1 MPPPATQLD
10 AFIVGGGIA
19 GLLTLDALHRRG
31 CRVWLLERN
40 ALGSGQ
46 TIWSQGII
54 HGGLKYAL
62 GGEAGEAARAVSNM
76 PARWSAMLNGQSD
89 PNLSAV
95 HMRAN
100 ACAVWATSGMRSIA
114 GLLGAQFTLRTKPT
128 PWPVDSLPEA
138 LAGVR
143 TKILQ
148 IAEPVL
154 EPMSLLSVLGSMHHN
169 RVLLGDISSITPTDE
184 CINVELTGGLRIR
197 AGKLILTAGAGNA
210 SLRSMADLPADR
222 EQTRPLQMIL
232 ARGPLPV
239 LNGHCIR
246 STQPWLTITTVAGD
260 SETRVWQIGGQV
272 AERGAEMT
280 SAATIQAAVQNV
292 RAAMPNLS
300 LEGTEWS
307 TYLAPRSEYAT
318 GQGGRPDR
326 HGLIEDDRI
335 ITAWPTKLALA
346 PLLADDIAHRIS
358 ANSGSLE
365 VPADM
370 ARPTTATPPWQEDRV
385 WTPVHS
391 AAPA

>member
-1 MPPPATQLD
+1 MPAAATQLD
-10 AFIVGGGIA
+10 ALIVGGGIA

-40 ALGSGQ
+40 ALGTGQ
-46 TIWSQGII
+46 TTWSQGII

-62 GGEAGEAARAVSNM
+62 GGEAGEAARAVSDM
-76 PARWSAMLNGQSD
+76 PARWSAMLSGQSD

-95 HMRAN
+95 HMRAD
-100 ACAVWATSGMRSIA
+100 ACAVWATSGMSSLA
-114 GLLGAQFTLRTKPT
+114 GLLGAQLTLRTKPT
-128 PWPVDSLPEA
+128 PWPADSLPEA

-143 TKILQ
+143 TKILRV
-148 IAEPVL
+148 AEPVL
-154 EPMSLLSVLGSMHHN
+154 EPVSLLGVLGSMHHS
-169 RVLLGDISSITPTDE
+169 RVLLGDIASITPTDE
-184 CINVELTGGLRIR
+184 FIDVVLTGGLRIR
-197 AGKLILTAGAGNA
+197 AGQLILTAGAGN
-210 SLRSMADLPADR
+210 SPLRGMAGLPTDR

-246 STQPWLTITTVAGD
+246 STKPWLTITTVAGD
-260 SETRVWQIGGQV
+260 TETRVWQIGGQV
-272 AERGAEMT
+272 AERGAEMP
-280 SAATIQAAVQNV
+280 AGATIHAAIQDV
-292 RAAMPNLS
+292 RKALPNLS

-326 HGLIEDDRI
+326 HGLIQDGRI

-346 PLLADDIAHRIS
+346 PLLADDIADRVS
-358 ANSGSLE
+358 VSSGSLE
-365 VPADM
+365 VPSDM
-370 ARPTTATPPWQEDRV
+370 GRPTTATPPWQEDRA

-391 AAPA
+391 ATPA

>member
-1 MPPPATQLD
+1 VPPPTTQLD
-10 AFIVGGGIA
+10 ALIVGGGIA

-31 CRVWLLERN
+31 CRVWLIERD
-40 ALGSGQ
+40 ALGAGQ

-76 PARWSAMLNGQSD
+76 PTRWSSMLAGQSN

-95 HMRAN
+95 HMRAD
-100 ACAVWATSGMRSIA
+100 ACAVWATSGMSSLA

-128 PWPVDSLPEA
+128 LWPTDSLPEA

-148 IAEPVL
+148 VAEPVL
-154 EPMSLLSVLGSMHHN
+154 EPMSLLNVLGSMHHS
-169 RVLLGDISSITPTDE
+169 RVLLGDIANITPTDE
-184 CINVELTGGLRIR
+184 FIDVELTGGLRIR
-197 AGKLILTAGAGNA
+197 AGQLILTAGAGNA
-210 SLRSMADLPADR
+210 PLRGMAGLAADR

-246 STQPWLTITTVAGD
+246 STKPWLTITTVASD
-260 SETRVWQIGGQV
+260 SHTRVWQIGGQV

-280 SAATIQAAVQNV
+280 AEATVHAAVQDV
-292 RAAMPNLS
+292 RKAMPNLS

-318 GQGGRPDR
+318 DQGGRPDR

-358 ANSGSLE
+358 ASSGNLD
-365 VPADM
+365 VPTGM
-370 ARPTTATPPWQEDRV
+370 AKPTTATPPWQEDRI